1 MSFSLRFASYQIFH
15 PVWFVILYTRTHTH
29 TQTQRENSVA
39 INT

>member
-1 MSFSLRFASYQIFH
+1 MSFSLRFASYKIFH
-15 PVWFVILYTRTHTH
+15 PVVCHFIHTH